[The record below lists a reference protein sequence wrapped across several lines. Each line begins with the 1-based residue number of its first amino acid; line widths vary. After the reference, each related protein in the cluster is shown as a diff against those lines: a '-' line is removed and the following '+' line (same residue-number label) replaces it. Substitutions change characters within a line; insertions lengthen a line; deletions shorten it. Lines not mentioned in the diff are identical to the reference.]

1 MYSKLIVKNK
11 YFQVFEAFNSND
23 TLVYIIA
30 GGVTGFLLIVLV
42 IVVASLCRSR
52 KDKEV
57 KARRRQAQKD
67 QRRLEGNE
75 TMQRTQVYINDIV
88 AEAEDAE
95 DSIDCI
101 EKPVNYSDIWSSNVD
116 SRDPTGYHPAPQG
129 PHNNNSYNPVI
140 GHQGH
145 HWNTSESGDFRQHQV
160 VSPFQQELQQ
170 RLQQHALHQA
180 PSAGGVH
187 SYNVRMQESHVPT
200 YQNWGAGAGGSAL
213 PPAPTAVSMVGRES
227 KNTPSDDGTTTT
239 SSTDCTSSYYDSDQH
254 PHILAATPSRDEKQY
269 PHHHH
274 ETKPAVVRS
283 SSNSSNQS
291 RNHSSSSN
299 NHGSGSHTTVD
310 VAAAINSSD
319 LRRKRVESLV

>member
-1 MYSKLIVKNK
+1 M

-57 KARRRQAQKD
+57 KARRHQAQKD

-170 RLQQHALHQA
+170 RLQQHALH
-180 PSAGGVH
+180 
-187 SYNVRMQESHVPT
+187 
-200 YQNWGAGAGGSAL
+200 
-213 PPAPTAVSMVGRES
+213 
-227 KNTPSDDGTTTT
+227 
-239 SSTDCTSSYYDSDQH
+239 
-254 PHILAATPSRDEKQY
+254 
-269 PHHHH
+269 
-274 ETKPAVVRS
+274 
-283 SSNSSNQS
+283 
-291 RNHSSSSN
+291 
-299 NHGSGSHTTVD
+299 
-310 VAAAINSSD
+310 
-319 LRRKRVESLV
+319 